1 MQTALTI
8 IGSIIVAFVLLSF
21 YSRWR
26 MKSLPVVSDNAKILT
41 LTNQNFNAE
50 IKNKIVLIDFW
61 AEWCMPCRMM
71 APVLNEVSEA
81 LPANMKVG
89 KVNIEMYKNLA
100 QQFNVMSI
108 PTMILFKNGKEVNR
122 FVGVKT
128 KDFLLTKMN
137 EQK

>member
-8 IGSIIVAFVLLSF
+8 IGSIILAFVLLSF

-26 MKSLPVVSDNAKILT
+26 MKKLPVVSDNAKILT
-41 LTNQNFNAE
+41 LTNQNFSSE
-50 IKNKIVLIDFW
+50 IKNKVVLIDFW

-71 APVLNEVSEA
+71 APVLNDVAAA

-89 KVNIEMYKNLA
+89 KVNVEIYKNLA
-100 QQFNVMSI
+100 QQYKVMSI
-108 PTMILFKNGKEVNR
+108 PTMILFKNGKEVKR

>member
-1 MQTALTI
+1 
-8 IGSIIVAFVLLSF
+8 
-21 YSRWR
+21 
-26 MKSLPVVSDNAKILT
+26 MKKLPVVSDNAKILT
-41 LTNQNFNAE
+41 LTNQNFNTE

-71 APVLNEVSEA
+71 APVLNEVAET

-89 KVNIEMYKNLA
+89 KVNIEMYKGLA

-108 PTMILFKNGKEVNR
+108 PTMILFKNGKEVKR

-128 KDFLLTKMN
+128 RDFLLTKMN